1 MNQILSTANNH
12 KQKKSSGNDL
22 LDMRKIIIVFSVLI
36 IVFALVIVGAKIYGI
51 VKENNK
57 NNPSEILNKPLIN
70 IEKLEQNL
78 CRIEINYDEGLNKV
92 TYWWNND
99 TNIIEKNMN
108 GSKEFKT
115 TFELP
120 EGDKN
125 ILHVKATGMDG
136 SINEKNQEFVIGT
149 VVEDPNKPKISWYH
163 YSGTT
168 KMDIIVSSEKG
179 IQSLSYNWEGEDP
192 TTEPGENQKELKIT
206 IDVKRGTN
214 KLYIT
219 ATDSEGNIG
228 TKEGN
233 IVGVLAP
240 EMYYIIENRTL
251 KISIKHDMGF
261 KKVIIKINNQELIYD
276 ENNPQYSIET
286 TDLNIN
292 ADLEPGSVD
301 VEVRVYTMEEPDK
314 EYKEQKHADLP
325 G

>member
-1 MNQILSTANNH
+1 MNQILSTENNY
-12 KQKKSSGNDL
+12 KQKKPKSNDL

-57 NNPSEILNKPLIN
+57 NNPSELNKPLIN

-136 SINEKNQEFVIGT
+136 SINEKNQEFVVGT

-192 TTEPGENQKELKIT
+192 TTKPGENQKELKIT

-240 EMYYIIENRTL
+240 EMHYIIENRTL
-251 KISIKHDMGF
+251 KINIKHDMGF

-276 ENNPQYSIET
+276 ENSPQYSIET